1 MSILSVLQGIFS
13 TQGSNP
19 RLPHCRRILYQ
30 LSHKGSPRILEW
42 VAYPFTSR
50 SSWPR
55 NWTAVSCI
63 AGKFFTN
70 WTIREAPRFTP
81 NAFWSWTFKS
91 HPPLPPW
98 LKLFSLFHSLR
109 ESIPNWKLRVQHN
122 MFCKLSSL
130 LPWQYTLFTQFC
142 TENYT
147 HICDRLSSL
156 SHNNLYF
163 QHASPS
169 LREVIHLHQPKTNT
183 RNPLF
188 THGQSKGSE
197 SANRSVAPD
206 SFQRCEL

>member
-1 MSILSVLQGIFS
+1 MDVKENERHSVVSNSLWPHGLYSPWNSPAQNTGVSILSVLQGIFS

-19 RLPHCRRILYQ
+19 GLPHCRRILYQ

-98 LKLFSLFHSLR
+98 LKFF
-109 ESIPNWKLRVQHN
+109 
-122 MFCKLSSL
+122 
-130 LPWQYTLFTQFC
+130 
-142 TENYT
+142 
-147 HICDRLSSL
+147 
-156 SHNNLYF
+156 LYF
-163 QHASPS
+163 IPWES
-169 LREVIHLHQPKTNT
+169 LYPTGNFVFNITC
-183 RNPLF
+183 
-188 THGQSKGSE
+188 
-197 SANRSVAPD
+197 SVN
-206 SFQRCEL
+206 